1 MRESLMYNPASARHN
16 FKKDFAHIKS
26 IYSTIQKPPKIETN
40 IKAGLLAVTTG
51 CDWVTPSNS
60 TSFM

>member
-26 IYSTIQKPPKIETN
+26 IYSTI
-40 IKAGLLAVTTG
+40 
-51 CDWVTPSNS
+51 
-60 TSFM
+60 